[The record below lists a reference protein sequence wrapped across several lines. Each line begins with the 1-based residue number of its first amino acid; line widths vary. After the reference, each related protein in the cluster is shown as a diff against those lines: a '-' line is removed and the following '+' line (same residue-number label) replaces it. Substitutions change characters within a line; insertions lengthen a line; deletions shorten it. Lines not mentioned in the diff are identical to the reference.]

1 MKPDEAHIETDK
13 KIAEL
18 EKRMRREYR
27 QAAKEVE
34 EKLADYFRR
43 FEKKDEIKRA
53 QLAAGEISKA
63 DYDGWRTG
71 QMLAGERWKEMRD
84 TLAADLNA
92 VNMNARRI
100 VNGERAEVYAEN
112 HNYATY
118 EIEKAAK
125 VDTSYTLYDRST
137 VERIAA
143 KQPDILPAP
152 GKHMKGKLARGE
164 AVRWQAGQIQS
175 VTLQSILQ
183 GESIPNMAKRIGR
196 TLGEKNYG
204 TAVRYA
210 RTAMT
215 GAQSAG
221 RQDSYKRAEDMG
233 INLKRRWVATLD
245 MRTRHEHR
253 MLDMQ
258 VRGVDEPF
266 DAEGAEIMFP
276 GDPNAPAHLI
286 WNCRCRT
293 IAEVEGL
300 EHNWDRRSTDALEG
314 MTYEEWKK
322 AHGKSQPITAQTEKG
337 EAAKRAAV
345 NEYRNAKTRKEFNF
359 TPAKTIEEAE
369 EYARQLVDPKR
380 FGALG
385 VSYKGVGLDV
395 ANEVNRTLGR
405 FYEMFDVE
413 KFGGILAP
421 AGNTKYGKQIQSA
434 TAAYSDVRRTFFL
447 NRTRFKTLKTAQD
460 AFAKEAAAVNDVLK
474 HPERYNMSKASA
486 QFRRIIENSK
496 VSGRGTIPQTVEEAL
511 HHELGHSLESALKNS
526 GAWEEILANMPKFNQ
541 KLSGYACENASE
553 YIAEAF
559 CSYMKG
565 EDIIDP
571 VLARAFNGLR
581 RK

>member
-1 MKPDEAHIETDK
+1 MKPDEAHIETDR

-34 EKLADYFRR
+34 KKLADYFRR
-43 FEKKDEIKRA
+43 FEKKDAIKRA
-53 QLAAGEISKA
+53 QLAAGEITKA

-112 HNYATY
+112 HNYATF

-137 VERIAA
+137 VERII
-143 KQPDILPAP
+143 KEQPDILPAP
-152 GKHMKGKLARGE
+152 GKQMRGKLARGE

-266 DAEGAEIMFP
+266 EVDGEEIMYP
-276 GDPNAPAHLI
+276 ADPSAPAHLI

-337 EAAKRAAV
+337 EAIRRRYI
-345 NEYRNAKTRKEFNF
+345 NEYRR
-359 TPAKTIEEAE
+359 
-369 EYARQLVDPKR
+369 AR
-380 FGALG
+380 
-385 VSYKGVGLDV
+385 
-395 ANEVNRTLGR
+395 
-405 FYEMFDVE
+405 
-413 KFGGILAP
+413 GG
-421 AGNTKYGKQIQSA
+421 GNG
-434 TAAYSDVRRTFFL
+434 
-447 NRTRFKTLKTAQD
+447 
-460 AFAKEAAAVNDVLK
+460 
-474 HPERYNMSKASA
+474 
-486 QFRRIIENSK
+486 
-496 VSGRGTIPQTVEEAL
+496 
-511 HHELGHSLESALKNS
+511 
-526 GAWEEILANMPKFNQ
+526 
-541 KLSGYACENASE
+541 
-553 YIAEAF
+553 
-559 CSYMKG
+559 
-565 EDIIDP
+565 
-571 VLARAFNGLR
+571 
-581 RK
+581 

>member
-53 QLAAGEISKA
+53 QLAAGEITKA

-71 QMLAGERWKEMRD
+71 QMLAGKRWKEMRD

-92 VNMNARRI
+92 VNANARRI

-112 HNYATY
+112 HNYATF

-125 VDTSYTLYDRST
+125 VDTAYTLYDRST

-143 KQPDILPAP
+143 EQPDVLPAP
-152 GKHMKGKLARGE
+152 GKQMKSKLARGE

-183 GESIPNMAKRIGR
+183 GESIPNMAKRIGK

-258 VRGVDEPF
+258 VRGIDEPF

-314 MTYEEWKK
+314 MSYEEWKQ
-322 AHGKSQPITAQTEKG
+322 AHGKSKPITAQTEKG
-337 EAAKRAAV
+337 EAAKRAAIA
-345 NEYRNAKTRKEFNF
+345 EYEKAGEPRNDTTKLVEF
-359 TPAKTIEEAE
+359 
-369 EYARQLVDPKR
+369 
-380 FGALG
+380 
-385 VSYKGVGLDV
+385 
-395 ANEVNRTLGR
+395 ANGYDSNKYFRT
-405 FYEMFDVE
+405 
-413 KFGGILAP
+413 
-421 AGNTKYGKQIQSA
+421 
-434 TAAYSDVRRTFFL
+434 
-447 NRTRFKTLKTAQD
+447 
-460 AFAKEAAAVNDVLK
+460 
-474 HPERYNMSKASA
+474 AS
-486 QFRRIIENSK
+486 
-496 VSGRGTIPQTVEEAL
+496 EAL
-511 HHELGHSLESALKNS
+511 KAD
-526 GAWEEILANMPKFNQ
+526 
-541 KLSGYACENASE
+541 ENAS
-553 YIAEAF
+553 
-559 CSYMKG
+559 K
-565 EDIIDP
+565 
-571 VLARAFNGLR
+571 AFNAWSFGSSEAINGYLR
-581 RK
+581 GNIDNISPSDLADAKDKVTTMRNWIDKQETKDDIKVYRTMDKSVFERETKDGVYRDKGFTATTTDFEAIAGGDPSADENVWLEILVSAGKGRGAYINNVSYYEDAEFEYLIKDGASFANKGSYIDADGREIIQLELLL